1 MAFEVQFGTT
11 NKRYNSTAQANKER
25 TDFFSEIFTT
35 NVLLKEN
42 CSILNPVFII
52 DMNVNRKA
60 KSAVTVE
67 NINNINYCRC
77 ISFAR
82 YYWVTDITWAT
93 DRIVYISCSVDALAS
108 HWTQY
113 KDYIPYLKYTS
124 NKLYSNTEL
133 DDDRL
138 GPDLPV
144 NVNSTLFLDD
154 PLFSINTMTVILTV
168 KVLKKDCGEIVK
180 WAISPTNYFKMYWR
194 HIANA
199 GNVFDILER
208 MWNDLGGLNAYADYI
223 LDSYLVP
230 VDYSK
235 FTDQYEESQIKI
247 ANIDCEDE
255 NDDPINGVMFSANQ
269 GCYETFCKKKNISV
283 SSPGKNPALPTTN
296 GTSND
301 GNAYFLRGAKYLK
314 FALKHPCGCE
324 EFCSDVLAVVS
335 GGANSFN
342 ESFAIAYKLIVN
354 YLDGEYIIEVWDTDF
369 NILLCSGSGNVRI
382 PIAKPNGEGKMAI
395 IENAGKKITDSIMA
409 LGNTMLSYQV
419 IPGTSSSQ
427 TQFTQ
432 TSPDTEYHKTKI
444 NRGSRG
450 ITSSD
455 TYRETTSGDYTV
467 NRTSTSRPPQR
478 MYLDMGVFG
487 SLQSGLKQISPT
499 GSASFMTGQTG
510 LKMSILKYDGD
521 SDSGAQ
527 DGTYMFQLL
536 TTLCVPS
543 VCESSKIYAAYAKRH
558 GYPAGK
564 MFTDKTIEN
573 IYSEDANKKDG
584 TYVQCSYASV
594 PMSMDVNKAKGM
606 MPEEVAMINSML
618 NSGIFV
624 EGV

>member
-113 KDYIPYLKYTS
+113 KEYIPYLKYTS
-124 NKLYSNTEL
+124 NKLFSNTEL

-144 NVNSTLFLDD
+144 NVSSTSFLSSSLFTKD
-154 PLFSINTMTVILTV
+154 SVTVILTV
-168 KVLKKDCGEIVK
+168 KVLQKDCGEIVK
-180 WAISPTNYFKMYWR
+180 WAISPINYYKMYWR
-194 HIANA
+194 HIANV

-208 MWNDLGGLNAYADYI
+208 MWNDLGGLDAYADYI

-230 VDYSK
+230 VAYTTFSNK
-235 FTDQYEESQIKI
+235 FTESQIKI

-255 NDDPINGVMFSANQ
+255 DGDPIKGVKFSAND
-269 GCYETFCKKKNISV
+269 GCYETFCSKKNVSI
-283 SSPGKNPALPTTN
+283 SSPGTSPALPTTN
-296 GTSND
+296 GQNND

-324 EFCSDVLAVVS
+324 EFCSDALAIVS
-335 GGANSFN
+335 GGANSFSG
-342 ESFAIAYKLIVN
+342 SFAIGYKIMVN
-354 YLDGEYIIEVWDTDF
+354 YLDAEYIIEIWDTDF

-455 TYRETTSGDYTV
+455 TYRESTSGDYTV
-467 NRTSTSRPPQR
+467 NRTSTSKPPQR

-510 LKMSILKYDGD
+510 LLMSILKFKNG
-521 SDSGAQ
+521 SGSGEL
-527 DGTYMFQLL
+527 DDKYMFQLL
-536 TTLCVPS
+536 ATLCVPS
-543 VCESSKIYAAYAKRH
+543 VCESSDIYKAYAKRH
-558 GYPAGK
+558 GYPSGK
-564 MFTDKTIEN
+564 MLTDKTIEDIFLTDPN
-573 IYSEDANKKDG
+573 QKGG

-594 PMSMDVNKAKGM
+594 PMSMDANKSKGM